1 MRDVVGSSFMFRI
14 LIIFIVMFIVFMC
27 FTVAYAK
34 TFRLKNRVI
43 DILEQSQYQGY
54 IDTERSD
61 WDDIALGTVD
71 DYLASNAYDYPGGDH
86 AQISNHCAN
95 VGGNLTG
102 NGACIVN
109 KDAGN
114 NSRYYQVYVYICFW
128 FPLFNW
134 EIVMPVGGETD
145 VIPVIE

>member
-43 DILEQSQYQGY
+43 DILEQSQYQG
-54 IDTERSD
+54 DTSD
-61 WDDIALGTVD
+61 WKSIALETVD
-71 DYLASNAYDYPGGDH
+71 DYLATNAYDYPGDDH

-95 VGGNLTG
+95 VGGNLTD

-109 KDAGN
+109 KDVDE